1 MPASTKTG
9 SSRVVGLLVSTEPPW
24 STSTSTITLPSFIS
38 STEARSTRCGVFADN
53 LDGADEEIRPRDDL
67 PDTQAARHQRNYP
80 AEAHGLEAPEPFE
93 VSVYDEDLR
102 SEPASH
108 TGGIRADDTRPQND
122 HAARTDARRA
132 T

>member
-24 STSTSTITLPSFIS
+24 STSISTITLPSFIS
-38 STEARSTRCGVFADN
+38 STEARSARCGVFEPTTWMA
-53 LDGADEEIRPRDDL
+53 LMRRSAQGTI

-80 AEAHGLEAPEPFE
+80 AEAHGLQAPEPFE